1 MTNSAHAR
9 QAAIVDDFGDVFRKV
24 EDFKETAGRYETLR
38 KKILALIADAP
49 ADQSCELRG
58 NVWRVRA
65 TARSMM
71 RVIDRKNMRKL
82 FDQLGADQFFQN
94 CGFAI
99 TKLEHLNIDTAGLL
113 TEERTGS
120 RKLDALPL
128 DPPRR
133 TIRSAAAA
141 KASTVAAE

>member
-1 MTNSAHAR
+1 M
-9 QAAIVDDFGDVFRKV
+9 DDFGDVFRKV

>member
-1 MTNSAHAR
+1 LTNSAHAR